1 MCSIE
6 RVLNRVPILFG
17 VCVCVSCVCVC
28 VFGTRQLAG
37 LEPEVRLWALD
48 QKSTKE
54 RLEKGIVMLTERKN
68 ILAAKIALSSLNFD

>member
-1 MCSIE
+1 MQPTSPPDE
-6 RVLNRVPILFG
+6 SYMWKTTSAQMEEMQLLSFVA
-17 VCVCVSCVCVC
+17 
-28 VFGTRQLAG
+28 LAG